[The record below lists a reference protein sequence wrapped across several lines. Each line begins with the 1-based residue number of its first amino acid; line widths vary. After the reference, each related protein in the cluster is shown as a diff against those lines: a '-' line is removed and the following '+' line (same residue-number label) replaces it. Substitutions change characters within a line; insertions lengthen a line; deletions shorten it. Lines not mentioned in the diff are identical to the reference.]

1 MKRLE
6 ISEETRAKFE
16 YNMDWWKYV
25 RQQWIDAGFDMNK
38 SVTQEFSNET
48 RHIIFTQEDSNETRK
63 EQ

>member
-16 YNMDWWKYV
+16 YNADWWRYV
-25 RQQWIDAGFDMNK
+25 KQQWIDAGFDMTK

-48 RHIIFTQEDSNETRK
+48 RHIVFTQED
-63 EQ
+63 